1 MGACLIDRKLQV
13 VAPGQEGELCL
24 FGAGL
29 ARGYRGL
36 PALTGQ
42 NFPLVHIPGQGA
54 IRIYRTGDRA
64 KSGPDGTF
72 VYRGRMDSQL
82 KFKGYRIEP
91 GEVEAALSSLPE
103 VADASVALLSSPHH
117 SDRLVAHVVMKPDAP
132 SPDPDHLREK
142 LLKQLPSYMVS
153 SIFLPVPQVPRNA
166 NGKRDRT
173 ALPLPPQLSQPL
185 KARAIGTPTEAKLF
199 ALIDRHVGPNVVTG
213 TRDSLRDAGIDS
225 LAMEN
230 LLFAIEDEFGI
241 TLGAGEIAAIAPSGN
256 KPGRAS
262 PELQCM
268 PALSMTCRR

>member
-132 SPDPDHLREK
+132 SPDPDHLR
-142 LLKQLPSYMVS
+142 
-153 SIFLPVPQVPRNA
+153 
-166 NGKRDRT
+166 
-173 ALPLPPQLSQPL
+173 
-185 KARAIGTPTEAKLF
+185 
-199 ALIDRHVGPNVVTG
+199 
-213 TRDSLRDAGIDS
+213 DAGIDS